1 MGKHLARPAN
11 NLAGWLLPGAVASG
25 ALAAA
30 ALSTGGTA
38 NATSTSTSF
47 AIGIGNDAKAS
58 AQGLFN
64 GAIAITASPSPLG
77 ENADKNARDRGTT
90 KSSEEAHWP
99 NACRSALICPA
110 PTLEL
115 HCARRSVSG
124 RAMFCRAKNSSEWPR
139 K

>member
-1 MGKHLARPAN
+1 VSAGPLALPAN
-11 NLAGWLLPGAVASG
+11 NLAGWLLLGAVASG

-64 GAIAITASPSPLG
+64 GGIAATASPSP
-77 ENADKNARDRGTT
+77 
-90 KSSEEAHWP
+90 
-99 NACRSALICPA
+99 
-110 PTLEL
+110 
-115 HCARRSVSG
+115 RR
-124 RAMFCRAKNSSEWPR
+124 EPR
-139 K
+139 QERP